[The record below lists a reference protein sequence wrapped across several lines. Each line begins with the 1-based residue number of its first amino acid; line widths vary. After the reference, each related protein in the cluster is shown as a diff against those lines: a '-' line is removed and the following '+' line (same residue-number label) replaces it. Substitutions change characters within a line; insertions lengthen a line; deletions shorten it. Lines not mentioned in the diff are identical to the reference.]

1 MLMGDIVHSGVT
13 IGGRTVEQLVNAFI
27 QTWYENFQLTCDL
40 LAGHHD
46 PPPGALFALGG
57 KKSFR
62 P

>member
-46 PPPGALFALGG
+46 PPPGALFA
-57 KKSFR
+57 
-62 P
+62 